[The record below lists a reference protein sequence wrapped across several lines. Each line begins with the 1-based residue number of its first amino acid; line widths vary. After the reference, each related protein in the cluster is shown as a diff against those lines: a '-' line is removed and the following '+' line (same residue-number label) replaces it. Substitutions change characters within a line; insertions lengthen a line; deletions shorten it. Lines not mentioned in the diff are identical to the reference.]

1 MFGFEE
7 EAEVYI
13 NHFALKCSLVK
24 YASTLVNHKT
34 ERRLN
39 YFDINEKGILSIIKN
54 LMQVKLISGIKHR
67 LE

>member
-24 YASTLVNHKT
+24 NASTLVNHKI

-54 LMQVKLISGIKHR
+54 LMQVKLISGIKYR